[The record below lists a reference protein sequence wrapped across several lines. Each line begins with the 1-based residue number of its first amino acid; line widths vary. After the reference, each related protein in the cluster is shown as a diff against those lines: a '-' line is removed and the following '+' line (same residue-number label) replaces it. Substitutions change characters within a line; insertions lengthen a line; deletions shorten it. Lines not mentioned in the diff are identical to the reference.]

1 MAKFEKV
8 SKYANVDI
16 NMPKR
21 KTAYSAGYDM
31 EVAEDIIIPSYNV
44 QHDKMLSFVN
54 ALDIASGKL
63 PTYTLDDMAAIT
75 KATKAK
81 PTLVPTGMKCKLEPD
96 TYLELSVRSSC
107 PLKHWLILANSVG
120 IIDADYY
127 NNEDNEG
134 HIYFQMINLSPFD
147 IQLKKGDTIGQG
159 IIKHYITTED
169 DVANGER
176 KGGFGS
182 TNE

>member
-8 SKYANVDI
+8 SKYADVDI

-31 EVAEDIIIPSYNV
+31 EVAEDIVIPAFNGQYG
-44 QHDKMLSFVN
+44 KMTAAWIDDNNLLPGQ
-54 ALDIASGKL
+54 AL
-63 PTYTLDDMAAIT
+63 TLDQVAAIT

-134 HIYFQMINLSPFD
+134 HIYFQTINLSPFD